1 MQERI
6 QAAKDRITELIRENT
21 RLLEQYNVLSN
32 EKKGYEVDLDYRQKN
47 LVIIDFAA
55 DYLINKQLY
64 KQYDYHLIIVLLQFS

>member
-47 LVIIDFAA
+47 LVIIDVIDFAA
-55 DYLINKQLY
+55 D
-64 KQYDYHLIIVLLQFS
+64 